1 MNMRT
6 LIKFLFA
13 VMALGVVLAIFFW
26 KVLAIIIV
34 VLILRRVFFGSRMER
49 KVRKQVKFEEK
60 YKRRYSDRY

>member
-1 MNMRT
+1 MRT

-60 YKRRYSDRY
+60 YKRRYSDQY

>member
-1 MNMRT
+1 MRT

-60 YKRRYSDRY
+60 YKRRYCDRY

>member
-60 YKRRYSDRY
+60 YKRRYNDQY

>member
-60 YKRRYSDRY
+60 YKRRYSDQY